1 MASSVLP
8 LKQYEMTLQNA
19 QRVLACLLEQ
29 PTRPWLYFPEL
40 VKELHQQTRTLRER
54 AAACKL
60 QRFLRRTPPSPTR
73 ARAAAS
79 KPARA
84 SAKKQAAQPEQRHDA
99 LRPLAPQPSK
109 PAAAMPQRAA
119 AAATQN
125 PVAPAAAAPAAAPST
140 TAAAALNPI
149 EKRRQMVAA
158 QLAMSNPS
166 RLARSRRAQ
175 LAVSDQSAKPSA
187 ASTSTSS
194 SSSVQLPKL
203 PATPRQAAA
212 TSSGGEGSCPT
223 FRGSMQELN
232 AAFAEQDQDDCSQL
246 LSPSGEGTA
255 LELLLKEELVDED
268 PLDQI
273 AQVGCSQ
280 SAGLSLAPPPGF
292 LKSSLGQQ
300 ASTTRTSSTFALS
313 TTSGTSFPPSAT
325 FGCCAGKGVTPPST
339 ATSAHL
345 DGSAIGSL
353 PTTPSG
359 IAGCIPPALS
369 RPEHSFQHHHRG
381 VVRVGY

>member
-40 VKELHQQTRTLRER
+40 VKELHQQTRALRER

-79 KPARA
+79 KPTRA
-84 SAKKQAAQPEQRHDA
+84 LSKKQEQRQDA
-99 LRPLAPQPSK
+99 LRPLAPQLPK
-109 PAAAMPQRAA
+109 PAPATPPRAA
-119 AAATQN
+119 AAATQS
-125 PVAPAAAAPAAAPST
+125 PVAPAAAPST
-140 TAAAALNPI
+140 TAAAAATALNPI

-175 LAVSDQSAKPSA
+175 LGVSDQIVKPSA
-187 ASTSTSS
+187 AFTSTSS

-212 TSSGGEGSCPT
+212 TSSGGTGSFPT

-246 LSPSGEGTA
+246 LSPGGEGAARQRTAGYEEPQGGTA
-255 LELLLKEELVDED
+255 LELLLKEEMVDDD
-268 PLDQI
+268 PLAQI

-280 SAGLSLAPPPGF
+280 SAGISLAPPPGF
-292 LKSSLGQQ
+292 LKSSLEQQ
-300 ASTTRTSSTFALS
+300 ASTTGTLSTFA
-313 TTSGTSFPPSAT
+313 PSAT
-325 FGCCAGKGVTPPST
+325 FGCCGGKGFTPPST
-339 ATSAHL
+339 AVSTHM
-345 DGSAIGSL
+345 DGSVIGSL
-353 PTTPSG
+353 PTTPNG
-359 IAGCIPPALS
+359 MAGCTPPALS
-369 RPEHSFQHHHRG
+369 RPDHSFQHHHRG